1 MVDPIVFP
9 LPVLTVIHGKPGP
22 TDIRLLRREVYG
34 NAKSVPSLRGGG
46 QNGHL
51 ALVMNPADYLLQPGA
66 IAFVAPIHPGIP
78 PVHGANATQAQI
90 NAAET
95 VYDRAIKEFDVF
107 AAVKIALANQ
117 LLAAVDKEH
126 VEELEHDTF
135 GYGNVTPL
143 DFMQHFTD
151 NFYEITAD
159 HLETNRT
166 ILSSPWNP
174 DDDIATL
181 LARISRCKKFAVG
194 STNPI
199 TDEVAMNLTTEALR
213 QSGVMERYIDE
224 WERKEPAAQT
234 LALYK
239 TFYTKADKARRKTLT
254 SRDAG
259 YQAAFH
265 ATPSTPTTP
274 VVAPAL
280 ANAATRVDN
289 AAVCVDNLVTMFYCH
304 THGLG
309 TNPNHTSRTCSNPAD
324 NHDAAATVTNMR
336 GGNDRIS
343 AYRPT
348 RTGTTGRGGRGPVR
362 RGRNNSPSP
371 TPPTNG

>member
-22 TDIRLLRREVYG
+22 TDIRCLRREVYG

-51 ALVMNPADYLLQPGA
+51 ALVMDPTDYLLQPGA
-66 IAFVAPIHPGIP
+66 IAFVPPVHPGIP
-78 PVHGANATQAQI
+78 PVHVANATQAQI

-126 VEELEHDTF
+126 VEELEDDTF

-143 DFMQHFTD
+143 EFMRHFTD

-159 HLETNRT
+159 DLEKNRN

-181 LARISRCKKFAVG
+181 FSRISRCKKFAVG
-194 STNPI
+194 SANPI

-213 QSGVMERYIDE
+213 QSGVMERYLDE

-254 SRDAG
+254 SSDAG

-265 ATPSTPTTP
+265 TTTGTTVP
-274 VVAPAL
+274 PAVAPAQ
-280 ANAATRVDN
+280 ANASTRQETT
-289 AAVCVDNLVTMFYCH
+289 AVRVDNLVTMFYCH

-309 TNPNHTSRTCSNPAD
+309 TNPNHTSRSCSNPAD
-324 NHDAAATVTNMR
+324 NHDAAATVTDMR

-348 RTGTTGRGGRGPVR
+348 RTGTTGRGGRGTVR
-362 RGRNNSPSP
+362 RGRNNSP
-371 TPPTNG
+371 PPPPSTSG